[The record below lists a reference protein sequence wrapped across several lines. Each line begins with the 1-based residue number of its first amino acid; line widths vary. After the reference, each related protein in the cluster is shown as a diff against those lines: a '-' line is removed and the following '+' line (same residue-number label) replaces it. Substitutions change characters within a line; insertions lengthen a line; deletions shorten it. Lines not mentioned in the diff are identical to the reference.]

1 MCPAEGANPMNAQ
14 VSVQIRE
21 IQSGERCACF
31 ARMTAAEGASNT
43 VVL

>member
-21 IQSGERCACF
+21 FNLESAVRV
-31 ARMTAAEGASNT
+31 SH
-43 VVL
+43 V